1 MKSFGQ
7 QIRDG
12 IYDIFYIFREELT
25 AIFRDSV
32 TLTFFLLV
40 PVVYP
45 LIYSAIYN
53 REKATE
59 VPVVVIDNCQSAQS
73 RDFIFR
79 VDASPEVRVVA
90 HCPDLPHAQEWLARR
105 YAYGIITIPAEFST
119 DLGRG
124 EQAHVSLYCD
134 MSNLLFYKAI
144 VLSSTEVSLQM
155 GAELQVNKEK
165 HISARQDEVTTAPVL
180 SEHVTLYNP
189 TGGFASFLLPA
200 VLILIIQQT
209 LLLCICMLAGTARE
223 RGRYDA
229 FRPMLQRPKGVMRF
243 IIGKSMVYFVLYI
256 AATAY
261 LVYFIP
267 WAFSFPHIGHPGQIA
282 FFLLPYLLSCIF
294 FAMTLSCLVSD
305 RETPMIL
312 FVFTSIIFMFLTGAS
327 WPIDAFPPVLKWVA
341 YLLPSTHGVQ
351 GFIKMNCMGADLTQ
365 VAHELH
371 WLWRLTLIYFT
382 TACTAYFISLR
393 RPAALL
399 A

>member
-1 MKSFGQ
+1 MKQSFTH

-12 IYDIFYIFREELT
+12 IYDIFYIFRGELN

-32 TLTFFLLV
+32 TLMFFLIV
-40 PVVYP
+40 PIVYP

-59 VPVVVIDNCQSAQS
+59 VPVVVIDNSQSALS

-79 VDASPEVRVVA
+79 VDASPEVKVVA
-90 HCPDLPHAQEWLARR
+90 HCPDLPHAQEWLAQR

-165 HISARQDEVTTAPVL
+165 RVSARQDEVTVAPVL

-209 LLLCICMLAGTARE
+209 LLISICMLAGTARE
-223 RGRYDA
+223 RGRLDA
-229 FRPMLQRPKGVMRF
+229 SRLMLQHPNGVMRF
-243 IIGKSMVYFVLYI
+243 IIGKSMVYFVLYLL
-256 AATAY
+256 ATAY
-261 LVYFIP
+261 LVYMVP
-267 WAFSFPHIGHPGQIA
+267 WMFSFPHIGNPVEIA

-294 FAMTLSCLVSD
+294 FAMTFSCFMRD

-327 WPIDAFPPVLKWVA
+327 WPLDAFPPVLKWTA
-341 YLLPSTHGVQ
+341 CLLPSTHGVQ
-351 GFIKMNCMGADLTQ
+351 GFIKMNCMGADLAQ
-365 VAHELH
+365 VWHELT

-382 TACTAYFISLR
+382 TACAAYWFMR
-393 RPAALL
+393 KK
-399 A
+399 